1 MVNPKFMGLVYV
13 LRLRH
18 LGAACEEYDKVL
30 TISAGID
37 SASRSED
44 NPPF

>member
-1 MVNPKFMGLVYV
+1 MVNPKCMGLVYV
-13 LRLRH
+13 LRLSH

-37 SASRSED
+37 TVSRSEG